1 MKNRIFSFVNG
12 RLLAA
17 FAALTFLMHPLTGGE
32 WPHWLGPNGDN
43 VVAAG
48 ENFDPDL
55 KNWKISWKKEVGLG
69 YSTITTANGKAY
81 TMGHDGGSKETIYCL
96 DAATGEKIW
105 DFSYEGDL
113 LPRMHVGGPNAS
125 VTVNGDKAYAVSK
138 DGQVICLDAEN
149 GSEIWSVK
157 LTQLLRMEVPRWGFG
172 SSPVE
177 YQGDLLIS
185 AGRTVALDKETG
197 KPSWISSEK
206 DRTPGYGSPVVFSQ
220 GGKDYI
226 ATMDGQGLSILD
238 ASDGA
243 EIARYGQK
251 VKYDM
256 NASTPAVFSNGDQIL
271 FYTNSN
277 SAMLAFDGETL
288 TPTWEDRKLQNALSG
303 SVLIGNALFGV
314 NGSYKNKKTSLYSR
328 NLGDGKENWVVP
340 SYGYATLIA
349 VGDTLVILTENGELV
364 TASANEERYR
374 ELSRKKLLEAICWTH
389 PTYADGR
396 IFVRNEH
403 GVLICLTPA

>member
-1 MKNRIFSFVNG
+1 MKNRICSFVIG
-12 RLLAA
+12 RL
-17 FAALTFLMHPLTGGE
+17 FAAIAILPFLMHPLTASE

-43 VVAAG
+43 VVAPE
-48 ENFDPDL
+48 ENFDPNL

-81 TMGHDGGSKETIYCL
+81 TMGHDGGSKETIYCF
-96 DAATGEKIW
+96 DTATGEKIW

-125 VTVNGDKAYAVSK
+125 VTVIEDKAYAVSK

-149 GSEIWSVK
+149 GSEIWSLK

-177 YQGDLLIS
+177 YEGDVLIS
-185 AGRTVALDKETG
+185 AGRTVALDKATG
-197 KPSWISSEK
+197 KPTWITSEK

-238 ASDGA
+238 ASDGT
-243 EIARYGQK
+243 EIARYGQR

-256 NASTPAVFSNGDQIL
+256 NASTPAVFSNGNQIL

-277 SAMLAFDGETL
+277 SAMLSFDGETL
-288 TPTWEDRKLQNALSG
+288 NSAWEDRKLQNALSG
-303 SVLIGNALFGV
+303 SVLIGNSLYGV

-349 VGDTLVILTENGELV
+349 VGDTLVILTEDGELV
-364 TASANEERYR
+364 TASANEEQYR

>member
-1 MKNRIFSFVNG
+1 MKNRIFSFFNG
-12 RLLAA
+12 WLLAA
-17 FAALTFLMHPLTGGE
+17 FAALTSLMYPLTAGE

-43 VVAAG
+43 VVAAAD
-48 ENFDPDL
+48 NFDPDL

-125 VTVNGDKAYAVSK
+125 VTVNGGKAYAVSK

-177 YQGDLLIS
+177 YQGVLLIS

-256 NASTPAVFSNGDQIL
+256 NASTPAVFSNGDKIL

-364 TASANEERYR
+364 TASASKERYR

>member
-1 MKNRIFSFVNG
+1 MKNRILSFVNG

>member
-1 MKNRIFSFVNG
+1 MTTKAIYSDIG
-12 RLLAA
+12 RL
-17 FAALTFLMHPLTGGE
+17 FAAIAILPFLLHPLTAGE

-69 YSTITTANGKAY
+69 YSTITTAKGKGY
-81 TMGHDGGSKETIYCL
+81 TMGHDGGSKETIYCF

-105 DFSYEGDL
+105 NFSYEGDL

-125 VTVNGDKAYAVSK
+125 VTVGAGRAYAISK
-138 DGQVICLDAEN
+138 DGQVFCLDAEN

-157 LTQLLRMEVPRWGFG
+157 LTQLLQMKVPQWGFG

-177 YQGDLLIS
+177 YKGDLLIS

-197 KPSWISSEK
+197 KPSWISSK
-206 DRTPGYGSPVVFSQ
+206 KRKPGYGTPVVFTRS
-220 GGKDYI
+220 GKDFI
-226 ATMDGQGLSILD
+226 ATMDGEGLSILN
-238 ASDGA
+238 ASEGA

-256 NASTPAVFSNGDQIL
+256 NASTPAVFANGEQIL

-288 TPTWEDRKLQNALSG
+288 TSTWEDRKLQNALSG
-303 SVLIGNALFGV
+303 SVLIGKALYGL
-314 NGSYKNKKTSLYSR
+314 NGSYKNKKTSFYSR

-349 VGDTLVILTENGELV
+349 VGNTLVILTEDGELV

-374 ELSRKKLLEAICWTH
+374 ELSRKKLLEAICWSH
-389 PTYADGR
+389 PTYADGM

-403 GVLICLTPA
+403 GLLICLSPA

>member
-1 MKNRIFSFVNG
+1 MTIKAILSDFG
-12 RLLAA
+12 RF
-17 FAALTFLMHPLTGGE
+17 FAAMAILPVLLNPLTAAE
-32 WPHWLGPNGDN
+32 WPYWLGPNGNN
-43 VVAAG
+43 VVAAE
-48 ENFDPDL
+48 ENFDSDL

-81 TMGHDGGSKETIYCL
+81 TMGHDGGSKETIYCF
-96 DAATGEKIW
+96 DSATGEKIW
-105 DFSYEGDL
+105 DFSYEGAL

-125 VTVNGDKAYAVSK
+125 VTVVGDKAFAISK
-138 DGQVICLDAEN
+138 DGQVFCLNAEN
-149 GSEIWSVK
+149 GSEIWTVK
-157 LTQLLRMEVPRWGFG
+157 LTKLLRMEVPQWGFG

-177 YQGDLLIS
+177 YMGDLLIS

-197 KPSWISSEK
+197 KPNWISSE
-206 DRTPGYGSPVVFSQ
+206 DRKAGYGTPVVFTRS
-220 GGKDYI
+220 GKDYI
-226 ATMDGQGLSILD
+226 ATMDAEGLSILD
-238 ASDGA
+238 AADGA
-243 EIARYGQK
+243 EIARYGQR

-256 NASTPAVFSNGDQIL
+256 NASTPAVFANGEQIL

-288 TPTWEDRKLQNALSG
+288 TSIWEDRKLQNALSG
-303 SVLIGNALFGV
+303 SILMGKALYGL

-349 VGDTLVILTENGELV
+349 VGDTLVILTEDGELV

-389 PTYADGR
+389 PTYAEGR
-396 IFVRNEH
+396 IFVRNEQ

>member
-1 MKNRIFSFVNG
+1 MKNRIFSFFNG

-43 VVAAG
+43 VVAAA
-48 ENFDPDL
+48 EDFDPNL
-55 KNWKISWKKEVGLG
+55 ENWKISWKKEVGLG
-69 YSTITTANGKAY
+69 YSTITTADGKAY
-81 TMGHDGGSKETIYCL
+81 TMGHDGGSKETIYCF

-105 DFSYEGDL
+105 DFSYEGAL

-125 VTVNGDKAYAVSK
+125 VTVGGGKAFAISK
-138 DGQVICLDAEN
+138 DGQVFCLDAEN
-149 GSEIWSVK
+149 GREIWSVK
-157 LTQLLRMEVPRWGFG
+157 LTELLRMEVPQWGFG

-177 YQGDLLIS
+177 YKGDLLIS
-185 AGRTVALDKETG
+185 AGRTVALDRESG
-197 KPSWISSEK
+197 KPNWISDK
-206 DRTPGYGSPVVFSQ
+206 DRKAGYGTPVVFTRS
-220 GGKDYI
+220 GKDYI
-226 ATMDGQGLSILD
+226 ATMDAEGLSVLD
-238 ASDGA
+238 ASDGV
-243 EIARYGQK
+243 EIARHGQR
-251 VKYDM
+251 VKYNM
-256 NASTPAVFSNGDQIL
+256 NASTPAVFANGKQVL

-277 SAMLAFDGETL
+277 SAMLAFDGENL
-288 TPTWEDRKLQNALSG
+288 TSIWEDRKLQNALSG
-303 SVLIGNALFGV
+303 SVLIGKALYGV
-314 NGSYKNKKTSLYSR
+314 NGGYKNKKTSLYSR
-328 NLGDGKENWVVP
+328 NLGDNKENWVVP

-349 VGDTLVILTENGELV
+349 VGNTLVILTEDGELV
-364 TASANEERYR
+364 TASANEEQYR